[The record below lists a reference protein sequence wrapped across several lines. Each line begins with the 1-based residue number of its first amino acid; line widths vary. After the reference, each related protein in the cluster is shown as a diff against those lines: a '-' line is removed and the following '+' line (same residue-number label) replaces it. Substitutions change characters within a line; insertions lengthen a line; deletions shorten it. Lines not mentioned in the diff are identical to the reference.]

1 MYEEAVQVC
10 LDGMKP
16 DSDGFSPPRQRI
28 TAFAGVAQCDGNGLL
43 DRLFLSADDWC
54 LSTHPYF
61 QSSTSV
67 LILLLTTDWLDP
79 FLRGMIFLLSPES
92 IEHGFHET
100 RRGNR
105 MFLSACAMFCSLV
118 DRI

>member
-1 MYEEAVQVC
+1 MPI
-10 LDGMKP
+10 DP
-16 DSDGFSPPRQRI
+16 SF
-28 TAFAGVAQCDGNGLL
+28 
-43 DRLFLSADDWC
+43 
-54 LSTHPYF
+54 F

-105 MFLSACAMFCSLV
+105 MFLSACAMFCSLAWNPMVPHGINIQGARRAV
-118 DRI
+118 DWRVS

>member
-43 DRLFLSADDWC
+43 DRLFLCRRMTGAYR
-54 LSTHPYF
+54 P
-61 QSSTSV
+61 
-67 LILLLTTDWLDP
+67 ILLPVIHQCLD
-79 FLRGMIFLLSPES
+79 I
-92 IEHGFHET
+92 
-100 RRGNR
+100 
-105 MFLSACAMFCSLV
+105 AAY
-118 DRI
+118 DRLAGSFSERHDLPPVAGIN